1 MVVEVG
7 AMDAAKS
14 SALTGLARSRPMI
27 SAPTAPENGRISKT
41 CGWALSM
48 VDKAFKAADIFHS
61 HAVRDFNGAQRSET
75 HGDFPCGFKS
85 CGASIGRR
93 VRSGSDYKVIRAIF

>member
-1 MVVEVG
+1 
-7 AMDAAKS
+7 MDTAEILGVDRFGQVQADD
-14 SALTGLARSRPMI
+14 L
-27 SAPTAPENGRISKT
+27 APTAPENGRISKT

-48 VDKAFKAADIFHS
+48 VDKAFEAADIYHS
-61 HAVRDFNGAQRSET
+61 HAVRDFKGAQRSET

-93 VRSGSDYKVIRAIF
+93 VRSGCDYKVISAIF